1 MSAVNVNPRRRNESQ
16 SWRLASA
23 VIMEG
28 KTGSVWWSIESS
40 FVLEGLKLT
49 SRCLPQLTTD
59 QYQNFTV
66 MYFLLLALFFYQL
79 FCYLFCVFI
88 RFYAGFSFSP
98 YFFSF
103 SIHII
108 FSSFSPS
115 FFLPVF
121 LFFPSFSFLFLL
133 VLILSFVIY
142 FVILFLVFFVFFCF
156 F

>member
-66 MYFLLLALFFYQL
+66 MYFLLPALFFYQL

-108 FSSFSPS
+108 FFLSPPVSFCLFFFFFHHSLFC
-115 FFLPVF
+115 FFLF
-121 LFFPSFSFLFLL
+121 LFFLL
-133 VLILSFVIY
+133 
-142 FVILFLVFFVFFCF
+142 
-156 F
+156 

>member
-66 MYFLLLALFFYQL
+66 MYFLLPALFFYQL

-133 VLILSFVIY
+133 VLILSFVILS
-142 FVILFLVFFVFFCF
+142 LFYS
-156 F
+156 